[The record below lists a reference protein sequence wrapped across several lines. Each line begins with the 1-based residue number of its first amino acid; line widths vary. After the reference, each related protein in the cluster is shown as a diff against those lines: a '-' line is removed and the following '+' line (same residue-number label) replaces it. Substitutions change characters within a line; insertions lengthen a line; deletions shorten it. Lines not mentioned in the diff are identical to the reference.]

1 MSRIIT
7 KYPCFLA
14 VVHVVGTTQ
23 AINQTRTAVENGA
36 DGVFLI
42 NHWDEPNTVPCRV
55 LTEIAMMVRIYFPE
69 IWIGVNY
76 LDLSPEEAFRELP
89 READG
94 LWTDSLRPLE
104 KLSGGRLRFGGVGF
118 KHQKKL
124 VTLEQEV
131 KKALLL
137 TDVLTTSGIA
147 TGVAASTEKI
157 ELIRGVAGTEKLIGL
172 ASGVT
177 SKNISL
183 YLPLVNFF
191 LVATGISKSFTEFD
205 PKKIREVSDVIKDFK
220 R

>member
-1 MSRIIT
+1 MPRIIT
-7 KYPCFLA
+7 EYPCFLA

-23 AINQTRTAVENGA
+23 AINQTHTAVENGA
-36 DGVFLI
+36 NGVFLI
-42 NHWDEPNTVPCRV
+42 NHWDAAGAIPHKK
-55 LTEIAMMVRIYFPE
+55 LTEIAKVVRTNFPDT
-69 IWIGVNY
+69 WIGMNY
-76 LDLSPEEAFRELP
+76 LDLSPDEAFRELP
-89 READG
+89 KEADG

-104 KLSGGRLRFGGVGF
+104 KLSGGPLRFGGVGF
-118 KHQKKL
+118 KHQKQL
-124 VTLEQEV
+124 VALEQEV
-131 KKALLL
+131 RNALLL

-177 SKNISL
+177 AENISL

-191 LVATGISKSFTEFD
+191 LVATGISKTFTEFD
-205 PKKIREVSDVIKDFK
+205 PIKIREVSDVIKNFK